1 MSFSL
6 LHKYF
11 QLLTIQEVY
20 QLEDKIYF
28 ALFWHTDMG
37 QLQENS
43 STQSMKIILIFI
55 SLLATESNSIPV
67 PAYPIIAAGTS
78 IISLV
83 QDLVAK
89 QTAPAL
95 AAPSV
100 GLTNKFSEWKPKLV
114 AGQEVYS
121 NKATEVLRDIYE
133 NIERLTKQT
142 NKIASEV
149 NRTDDIGK
157 NNFWMILSLVLYSR
171 WTSLP
176 DHHKSFQ
183 QPEWK
188 IGGRPG

>member
-55 SLLATESNSIPV
+55 SLLAAESNSIPV

-83 QDLVAK
+83 RDLV
-89 QTAPAL
+89 L
-95 AAPSV
+95 LSGLLPS
-100 GLTNKFSEWKPKLV
+100 L
-114 AGQEVYS
+114 
-121 NKATEVLRDIYE
+121 
-133 NIERLTKQT
+133 
-142 NKIASEV
+142 
-149 NRTDDIGK
+149 
-157 NNFWMILSLVLYSR
+157 
-171 WTSLP
+171 
-176 DHHKSFQ
+176 
-183 QPEWK
+183 
-188 IGGRPG
+188 

>member
-1 MSFSL
+1 MAYRHGTVARKQFHTKHEDYFDLHFSACCR
-6 LHKYF
+6 
-11 QLLTIQEVY
+11 IQ
-20 QLEDKIYF
+20 Q
-28 ALFWHTDMG
+28 H
-37 QLQENS
+37 S
-43 STQSMKIILIFI
+43 ST
-55 SLLATESNSIPV
+55 SI
-67 PAYPIIAAGTS
+67 PIIAAGTS

-83 QDLVAK
+83 RDLVAK

-100 GLTNKFSEWKPKLV
+100 GLTDKFSEWKPKLV

-157 NNFWMILSLVLYSR
+157 NKSHGCKPIVRSITKSMSEYFLTAVKKVL
-171 WTSLP
+171 
-176 DHHKSFQ
+176 DFQ
-183 QPEWK
+183 SV
-188 IGGRPG
+188 

>member
-1 MSFSL
+1 MAYRHGTVARKQFHTKHEDYFNLHFSACCR
-6 LHKYF
+6 
-11 QLLTIQEVY
+11 IQ
-20 QLEDKIYF
+20 Q
-28 ALFWHTDMG
+28 H
-37 QLQENS
+37 S
-43 STQSMKIILIFI
+43 ST
-55 SLLATESNSIPV
+55 SI
-67 PAYPIIAAGTS
+67 PIIAAGTS

-83 QDLVAK
+83 RDLVAK

-157 NNFWMILSLVLYSR
+157 NNYWMILSLVLYSR

>member
-20 QLEDKIYF
+20 QLKDKIYF

-55 SLLATESNSIPV
+55 SLLAAESNSIPV
-67 PAYPIIAAGTS
+67 SAY
-78 IISLV
+78 L
-83 QDLVAK
+83 

-100 GLTNKFSEWKPKLV
+100 GLTDKISEWKPKLV
-114 AGQEVYS
+114 AGQEV
-121 NKATEVLRDIYE
+121 
-133 NIERLTKQT
+133 
-142 NKIASEV
+142 
-149 NRTDDIGK
+149 
-157 NNFWMILSLVLYSR
+157 
-171 WTSLP
+171 
-176 DHHKSFQ
+176 
-183 QPEWK
+183 
-188 IGGRPG
+188 